1 MKKAKL
7 LYIILFFIL
16 CLCPFIG
23 MFVTAQEESTENRE
37 LAEFPSIKTEEGWNI
52 EWLSEAGDYFQEHFA
67 FRNELVTANAVVNG
81 KILGTSTA
89 SGVIQGTDGWLYY
102 TDSLTDYLGS
112 DLLSD
117 RSLFNIAH
125 TLSMMQNYL
134 EQKGVQFLFT
144 VAPNKNSLYGENMPY
159 YDSLKVSDEK
169 NLTRLKAYLE
179 QENVSYAD
187 LYEAFGE
194 QSEVLYHKKDSHW
207 NNQGAALASDI
218 LMTALGKDHDSY
230 EDEEYEIRSDFE
242 GDLDGMLYPQ
252 ALTLDEEVYYDKQT
266 TFAYVEE
273 VSSNFA
279 PKISTV
285 NPEKEGNLVMYRD
298 SFGNA
303 LLPFMA
309 DAYAQAYFSRGVPYQ
324 LSDVDTKGADTV
336 IVERAERF
344 LPEMAQSPPVMQA
357 PQADLGETIS
367 EEALDGAVDIQIV
380 RQGPQAKITGRI
392 LDGYL
397 DTDSRIFLRVNGNF
411 TYEACPIDI
420 KVEEGV
426 SDSGFNLYLQTE
438 DLMEDENSF
447 EVIISKEETFNIISK
462 NVIKEEITQ

>member
-1 MKKAKL
+1 
-7 LYIILFFIL
+7 
-16 CLCPFIG
+16 
-23 MFVTAQEESTENRE
+23 
-37 LAEFPSIKTEEGWNI
+37 
-52 EWLSEAGDYFQEHFA
+52 
-67 FRNELVTANAVVNG
+67 
-81 KILGTSTA
+81 
-89 SGVIQGTDGWLYY
+89 VIQGTDGWLYY

-159 YDSLKVSDEK
+159 YDILKVSDEK

-397 DTDSRIFLRVNGNF
+397 DADSRIFLRVNGNF